1 MTPPALRATRITLP
15 EATRARSV
23 AVLQQGLVHAL
34 DLERQAKQA
43 HWNVRG
49 SNFSALHALF
59 DKVADEAVAH
69 ADLCAERLVAL
80 GGTADGRVQTLAVH
94 TTLAA
99 YPVAASQGADHLDA
113 MAEALARCGNLMR
126 LAIDTAA
133 RHGDADTSDLF
144 TEISRAVDQRLWMV
158 EAHREH

>member
-1 MTPPALRATRITLP
+1 MPNTSLRATRITLS
-15 EATRARSV
+15 ESTRITSV
-23 AVLQQGLVHAL
+23 ALLQKGLVHAL

-49 SNFSALHALF
+49 AHFSALHALF
-59 DKVADEAVAH
+59 DQVAEEAVAH

-80 GGTADGRVQTLAVH
+80 GGTADGRVQTLASH

-99 YPVAASQGADHLDA
+99 YPDSAQQGNDHLDA
-113 MAEALARCGNLMR
+113 MVEALARWSSLMR
-126 LAIDTAA
+126 EAIDKAA
-133 RHGDADTSDLF
+133 AEGDADTADLF

-158 EAHREH
+158 EAHREL